1 MDRPAGLSPASL
13 RRPKVVLEKHD
24 TGLTATHGEFT
35 IYMMD
40 KLRRIKWLRPLLP
53 GEDDISPR
61 SMGLAG
67 LWMVI
72 LCLVGFY
79 AVMLPFAGILGMTPW
94 EFAPIYVTE
103 SLSALDPILVMLIG
117 NWVLYWY
124 WYSVALPVAMY
135 FDRRQAL
142 AYALLY
148 ALDSFLNGLC
158 RVVVPRCRDLVTVA
172 LGLSADL
179 TNGPLRTSSRRGLP
193 RHLATGWR
201 PGSHLHVVYH

>member
-1 MDRPAGLSPASL
+1 M
-13 RRPKVVLEKHD
+13 
-24 TGLTATHGEFT
+24 
-35 IYMMD
+35 
-40 KLRRIKWLRPLLP
+40 RPLLP

-67 LWMVI
+67 LWMVT

-79 AVMLPFAGILGMTPW
+79 LFMLPFAGILGMTPW

-103 SLSALDPILVMLIG
+103 SLSALDPIFVVLIG

-135 FDRRQAL
+135 FDRGQVV

-148 ALDSFLNGLC
+148 ALDSILEGFG

-172 LGLSADL
+172 ISLSEGLTYS
-179 TNGPLRTSSRRGLP
+179 PLRRSLRRGLP

-201 PGSHLHVVYH
+201 PGSHPHVVYH